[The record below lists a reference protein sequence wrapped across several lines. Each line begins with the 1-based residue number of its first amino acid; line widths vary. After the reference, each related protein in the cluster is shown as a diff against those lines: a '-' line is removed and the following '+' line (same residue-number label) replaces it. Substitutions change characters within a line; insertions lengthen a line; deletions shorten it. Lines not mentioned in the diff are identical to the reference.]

1 MSVGGGLVGLSFGA
15 GVLLLVASRRRR
27 TTARHGALA
36 HLVGAAQWPGLTVSR
51 LVLLCVAGAVT
62 GALVGAAVTGLLVA
76 AALGAVVA
84 AGMPI
89 VVVRH
94 RAHAR
99 QRASRAAWP
108 EAIDTLVSGVR
119 AGLALPEA
127 VADLA
132 RCGPPALRPA
142 FAAFQADYQACG
154 SFADACSALRDRM
167 ADPVGDRV
175 LAVLAIARD
184 VGGHDVGRVMR
195 TLSAIVRDD
204 ARSRGEIEARQ
215 SWTVNA
221 ARVAAAA
228 PWLTLGLLALRPETA
243 AAYASPAGAA
253 VLLVAAV
260 ASALA
265 YALMLRIARLPALPR
280 LAGAGS

>member
-1 MSVGGGLVGLSFGA
+1 MSAGGALVGLAFGV
-15 GVLLLVASRRRR
+15 GVLLLVTRPPRRR
-27 TTARHGALA
+27 TRRRGALA
-36 HLVGAAQWPGLTVSR
+36 SLVAAAQWPGLTVSR
-51 LVLLCVAGAVT
+51 LVLMCVAGALA
-62 GALVGAAVTGLLVA
+62 GALVGAAMTGLLVV
-76 AALGAVVA
+76 AALAAVVA
-84 AGMPI
+84 SSVPI

-94 RAHAR
+94 RALVR
-99 QRASRAAWP
+99 RRAGRAAWP

-119 AGLALPEA
+119 AGLPLPEA

-142 FAAFQADYQACG
+142 FAAFRSDYQASG
-154 SFADACSALRDRM
+154 SFAEACAALRDRM
-167 ADPVGDRV
+167 ADPVADRV
-175 LAVLAIARD
+175 LAVLAIARE
-184 VGGHDVGRVMR
+184 VGGHDVGRVLR
-195 TLSAIVRDD
+195 TLSTIVRDD

-243 AAYASPAGAA
+243 AAYASVGGA
-253 VLLVAAV
+253 VVLVAAAC
-260 ASALA
+260 ASVLA

-280 LAGAGS
+280 LAGGAA

>member
-1 MSVGGGLVGLSFGA
+1 MSAGGALVGLAFGV
-15 GVLLLVASRRRR
+15 GVVLLVTRPPRRR
-27 TTARHGALA
+27 TRRRGALA
-36 HLVGAAQWPGLTVSR
+36 SLVAAAQWPGLTVSR
-51 LVLLCVAGAVT
+51 LALMCVAGALA
-62 GALVGAAVTGLLVA
+62 GALVGAAMTGLLVV
-76 AALGAVVA
+76 AALAAVVA
-84 AGMPI
+84 SSVPI

-94 RAHAR
+94 RALVR
-99 QRASRAAWP
+99 GRAGRAAWP

-119 AGLALPEA
+119 AGLPLPEA

-142 FAAFQADYQACG
+142 FAAFRSDYQASG
-154 SFADACSALRDRM
+154 SFAEACAALRDRM
-167 ADPVGDRV
+167 ADPVADRV
-175 LAVLAIARD
+175 LAVLAIARE
-184 VGGHDVGRVMR
+184 VGGHDVGRVLR
-195 TLSAIVRDD
+195 TLSTIVRDD

-243 AAYASPAGAA
+243 AAYASVGGA
-253 VLLVAAV
+253 VVLVAAAC
-260 ASALA
+260 ASVLA

-280 LAGAGS
+280 LAGGAA

>member
-1 MSVGGGLVGLSFGA
+1 MSAGGALVGLAFGV
-15 GVLLLVASRRRR
+15 GVLLLVTRPPRRR
-27 TTARHGALA
+27 TRRRGALA
-36 HLVGAAQWPGLTVSR
+36 SLVAAAQWPGLTVSR
-51 LVLLCVAGAVT
+51 LALMCVAGALA
-62 GALVGAAVTGLLVA
+62 GALVGAAMTGLLVV
-76 AALGAVVA
+76 AALAAVVA
-84 AGMPI
+84 SSVPI

-94 RAHAR
+94 RALVR
-99 QRASRAAWP
+99 GRAGRAAWP

-119 AGLALPEA
+119 AGLPLPEA

-142 FAAFQADYQACG
+142 FADFRSDYQASG
-154 SFADACSALRDRM
+154 SFAEACAALRDRM
-167 ADPVGDRV
+167 ADPVADRV
-175 LAVLAIARD
+175 LAVLAIARE
-184 VGGHDVGRVMR
+184 VGGHDVGRVLR

-243 AAYASPAGAA
+243 AAYASVGGAI
-253 VLLVAAV
+253 VLVAAAC
-260 ASALA
+260 ASVLA

-280 LAGAGS
+280 LAGGAA